1 MSWHFHGMCV
11 TFSLVHK
18 KLNLASPLAMES
30 AGDAVAPVLVMW
42 RSLAPLVL
50 GEAVLL
56 GVVATEGS
64 FQL

>member
-1 MSWHFHGMCV
+1 MCNI
-11 TFSLVHK
+11 FFGAQ
-18 KLNLASPLAMES
+18 KLNLASPFAMES